1 MSNGTK
7 PPTEF
12 EQLAL
17 ESGMMIFFRQRAV
30 CVSVCCVYMCVC
42 VHVSVCMCA
51 FVHVS
56 VCNACVCV
64 FVCLCVVYTCVYV
77 SVYTYMCVCEYLCRC
92 VGLRCKS
99 FVQMIV
105 IRRDVSG
112 RGGEIIHP
120 ASGFCFTLQ
129 NIYCLSKTNV
139 FAFDKYR
146 RKTALK
152 VLTLELSL
160 QLTGYVVPSA
170 MTY

>member
-1 MSNGTK
+1 MCVCV
-7 PPTEF
+7 
-12 EQLAL
+12 LCIHVCMCAC
-17 ESGMMIFFRQRAV
+17 V
-30 CVSVCCVYMCVC
+30 CVSVCICACVC
-42 VHVSVCMCA
+42 
-51 FVHVS
+51 VS

-146 RKTALK
+146 RKTDQNCTESIDSRVISSAHWVRCAFGNDLLGK
-152 VLTLELSL
+152 GSKLSFERRHG
-160 QLTGYVVPSA
+160 QSSI
-170 MTY
+170 